1 VLGSRLFFPKR
12 AQLHGRARGY
22 QGRGLGAEFPVSL
35 GRASPFARP
44 AVVPTSGTR
53 PCWHLVWGGMSIP
66 AGRSLRAMLCFAAI
80 PMLASCAGA
89 GEYVWF
95 SQLPPAQAQF
105 AEYLIDTGDLVDVKV
120 LSHED
125 MSVLKQK
132 VRADGRISI
141 PIIGDVEARGK
152 RPSALRAEIEG
163 RLKDYFVSPS
173 VTIAVDETPMTVAC
187 LGEVSKPGA
196 YPLEPGAGLAKA
208 LASAGGLSDYANRDR
223 IFVVRQRPEAMRIRF
238 TYEWVLR
245 NENHA
250 ASFPLRAG
258 DTVVVE

>member
-1 VLGSRLFFPKR
+1 M
-12 AQLHGRARGY
+12 A
-22 QGRGLGAEFPVSL
+22 
-35 GRASPFARP
+35 
-44 AVVPTSGTR
+44 
-53 PCWHLVWGGMSIP
+53 IP
-66 AGRSLRAMLCFAAI
+66 ARRALRALFCFAAI
-80 PMLASCAGA
+80 SVLSSCAGA

-105 AEYLIDTGDLVDVKV
+105 AEYLIDTGDLVDVRV
-120 LSHED
+120 LGHDD

-132 VRADGRISI
+132 VRADGRLSI

-173 VTIAVDETPMTVAC
+173 VTIAVDETPMTIAC
-187 LGEVSKPGA
+187 LGEVGKAGA
-196 YPLEPGAGLAKA
+196 YPLEPGAGLARA
-208 LASAGGLSDYANRDR
+208 LALAGGLSDYANRDR
-223 IFVVRQRPEAMRIRF
+223 IFVVRQRPTPMRIRF

-258 DTVVVE
+258 DVVVVE